1 MQDHTVCARADGL
14 TLYSAAMNGHVEVL
28 RLLLDK
34 PADLNIPNNS
44 GMTLLNSAAES
55 GHLEVVRLL
64 LDRGA
69 DITVTNSSGWTP
81 LNSAA
86 DSGHLEVVRLLLDRG
101 ADLTVTNSSGWTPLF
116 AAAFSGHLEVVRHL
130 LDKEADLTVP
140 TNDGW
145 TPLRVAVDNGHLEVV
160 RLLLD
165 RGADLTVAGPDGWT
179 PFSAAAESGH
189 LEVVRLLLDRGADLT
204 VATSDVRP
212 PLSAAAEGGQ
222 LEVVR
227 FLLGKGADLAVA
239 TSNGWTAVNFAA
251 ENGHLE
257 VVRLLLDR
265 GADLTVATSNSHTPL
280 YSAATGGHLEV
291 VRLLLDRG
299 ADLTVTNSNGWTPVN
314 SAAREGH
321 LEVVRLLLDRGADL
335 TTTNILGMTPVDS
348 AKENEHWEVVQLLL
362 DKRADPTPTTAYLD
376 RLPGFTLPLDYL
388 PKESFPSVHLLHNF
402 ELGSHKTMWEV
413 SMMRIMNSITDKPD
427 WDQKIFD
434 EPITTRWRI
443 EVLGS
448 SNEITPKMMDW
459 VIDELRYKAEL
470 FQKEGIISAFDG
482 DIVKSDTAISE
493 ELKKAL
499 KVAVRPLENIPDEQ
513 KDYHPGSNQQVVDL
527 VHPSL
532 FPLVYGR
539 SRILLDGK
547 TGLDDYL
554 SRSGNGEVLAVPP
567 ASTTERYA
575 HRVRQFLEV
584 PLYSQKFQWLPCDV
598 KFDPSSNKCHIVSYI
613 NNLRPDKH
621 RDLYKVI
628 EEIISQAIPLWNMSL
643 TPLFHNNVRPNR
655 VVPSRNY
662 LPRATPEPEEPDED
676 FDESW
681 DDYQERYVN
690 WLNTLTLAPPEIEAF
705 DPLFFS
711 GQEPFDLQSKF
722 RDDGLQVIVKL
733 ANIELTPEKPKYN
746 GGSWRAEGQ
755 LNEHICATAI
765 YYYSSENITSTS
777 LEFRQ
782 RVETDLDMDEN
793 LSYGQDHTGWTRQRA
808 DWWEGTL
815 DIRKDLLGRRL
826 PLELQEMVLQNMDN
840 FPLTMDEAKELRLEL
855 MEEQR
860 VFSTAQDEEFQ
871 YGDFYLD
878 N

>member
-1 MQDHTVCARADGL
+1 
-14 TLYSAAMNGHVEVL
+14 
-28 RLLLDK
+28 
-34 PADLNIPNNS
+34 
-44 GMTLLNSAAES
+44 
-55 GHLEVVRLL
+55 
-64 LDRGA
+64 
-69 DITVTNSSGWTP
+69 
-81 LNSAA
+81 
-86 DSGHLEVVRLLLDRG
+86 
-101 ADLTVTNSSGWTPLF
+101 
-116 AAAFSGHLEVVRHL
+116 
-130 LDKEADLTVP
+130 
-140 TNDGW
+140 
-145 TPLRVAVDNGHLEVV
+145 
-160 RLLLD
+160 
-165 RGADLTVAGPDGWT
+165 
-179 PFSAAAESGH
+179 
-189 LEVVRLLLDRGADLT
+189 
-204 VATSDVRP
+204 
-212 PLSAAAEGGQ
+212 
-222 LEVVR
+222 
-227 FLLGKGADLAVA
+227 
-239 TSNGWTAVNFAA
+239 
-251 ENGHLE
+251 
-257 VVRLLLDR
+257 
-265 GADLTVATSNSHTPL
+265 
-280 YSAATGGHLEV
+280 
-291 VRLLLDRG
+291 
-299 ADLTVTNSNGWTPVN
+299 
-314 SAAREGH
+314 
-321 LEVVRLLLDRGADL
+321 
-335 TTTNILGMTPVDS
+335 
-348 AKENEHWEVVQLLL
+348 
-362 DKRADPTPTTAYLD
+362 
-376 RLPGFTLPLDYL
+376 
-388 PKESFPSVHLLHNF
+388 
-402 ELGSHKTMWEV
+402 MWEV

-793 LSYGQDHTGWTRQRA
+793 LSYGQDHTGWTRQVFGCDSHGPVIQDLGRVSCREGRIITFPNILQHRVSPFQLADTSRPGYCKIIALFLVDPHIRIISTANIPPQRA